1 MAYSLMADVQR
12 LFPSHQMSTTSTVK
26 IADVEAGIAETD
38 EFRDAR
44 LRGSYTLP
52 IADAED
58 LLTLRLISSRLVGQ
72 LVWDVLYAEARE
84 AEDPGVPVQGSGK
97 GWERRAMALLKELAP
112 ERAALSADSAPR
124 SGIGGGTFVTGYHED
139 GDTAI
144 APPVSMADEF

>member
-26 IADVEAGIAETD
+26 IADVEAC
-38 EFRDAR
+38 
-44 LRGSYTLP
+44 
-52 IADAED
+52 
-58 LLTLRLISSRLVGQ
+58 
-72 LVWDVLYAEARE
+72 E

-97 GWERRAMALLKELAP
+97 GWERRALALLKELAP

-124 SGIGGGTFVTGYHED
+124 AGIGGGTFVTGYHED